1 MPSSTL
7 PSSPVGDDGQ
17 GIISSS
23 SLLTL
28 TVSLHVFSPLS
39 CGRVTV
45 DVDTLLL
52 VEAGALPC
60 GRVDM
65 DVDTVLLVEAGVK
78 DAASGF
84 NILILWLPIL
94 SSLLP
99 LKQPFF

>member
-1 MPSSTL
+1 M
-7 PSSPVGDDGQ
+7 
-17 GIISSS
+17 
-23 SLLTL
+23 
-28 TVSLHVFSPLS
+28 
-39 CGRVTV
+39 

-84 NILILWLPIL
+84 NILISWLPIL
-94 SSLLP
+94 LSLL
-99 LKQPFF
+99 LLILVFNLYWVST